1 MLCLHPCTE
10 AILDALLPVMSA
22 SQHEEHVSGSA
33 GVLLAASDDL
43 ERSIFRRSVVLVYE
57 HGNRSGAKG
66 VILSQ
71 PLGPTD
77 PRFEPTAAPGGLP
90 ALSHFLG
97 GPVGMPGLVYSLRGP
112 SLYAQADQWL
122 CVAVSSQFG
131 QTRSNAGYSLG
142 CSHSCLL
149 LHRRNL

>member
-1 MLCLHPCTE
+1 MIECCE
-10 AILDALLPVMSA
+10 RLLRA
-22 SQHEEHVSGSA
+22 A

-43 ERSIFRRSVVLVYE
+43 ERSIFRRSVVLLYE

-77 PRFEPTAAPGGLP
+77 PRFEPAAAPGGLP

-97 GPVGMPGLVYSLRGP
+97 GPVGMPGDALGRTLRLP
-112 SLYAQADQWL
+112 W
-122 CVAVSSQFG
+122 
-131 QTRSNAGYSLG
+131 
-142 CSHSCLL
+142 HEP
-149 LHRRNL
+149 

>member
-1 MLCLHPCTE
+1 M
-10 AILDALLPVMSA
+10 
-22 SQHEEHVSGSA
+22 
-33 GVLLAASDDL
+33 
-43 ERSIFRRSVVLVYE
+43 LVYE

-97 GPVGMPGLVYSLRGP
+97 GPVGMPGLGHILRVPSHSTSRSAALRGDVIPP
-112 SLYAQADQWL
+112 SD
-122 CVAVSSQFG
+122 
-131 QTRSNAGYSLG
+131 
-142 CSHSCLL
+142 
-149 LHRRNL
+149 RRNATQDTVLAAVFHVC

>member
-1 MLCLHPCTE
+1 MMH
-10 AILDALLPVMSA
+10 
-22 SQHEEHVSGSA
+22 

-43 ERSIFRRSVVLVYE
+43 ERSIFRRSVVLLYE

-77 PRFEPTAAPGGLP
+77 PRFEPAAAPGGLP

-97 GPVGMPGLVYSLRGP
+97 GPVGMPGDALGSL
-112 SLYAQADQWL
+112 S
-122 CVAVSSQFG
+122 CHVHSC
-131 QTRSNAGYSLG
+131 
-142 CSHSCLL
+142 CSH
-149 LHRRNL
+149 

>member
-1 MLCLHPCTE
+1 M
-10 AILDALLPVMSA
+10 
-22 SQHEEHVSGSA
+22 
-33 GVLLAASDDL
+33 
-43 ERSIFRRSVVLVYE
+43 LVYE

-97 GPVGMPGLVYSLRGP
+97 GPVGMPGPTHILRVP
-112 SLYAQADQWL
+112 S
-122 CVAVSSQFG
+122 G
-131 QTRSNAGYSLG
+131 
-142 CSHSCLL
+142 
-149 LHRRNL
+149 LHRPISGSA